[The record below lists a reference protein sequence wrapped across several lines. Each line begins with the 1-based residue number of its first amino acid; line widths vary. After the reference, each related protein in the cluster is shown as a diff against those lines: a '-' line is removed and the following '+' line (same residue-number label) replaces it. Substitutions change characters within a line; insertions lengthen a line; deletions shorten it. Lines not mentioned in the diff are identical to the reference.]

1 MIADERLT
9 GWLSDKSA
17 QARSVDLSTEVGRL
31 FRSHPAIARLE
42 AGLAA
47 AEGAEA
53 VLGVAQAFLEDPEAF
68 GSCIAPLIEAARVD
82 PFYRPP
88 LRNGS
93 TELHRGLLL
102 LDDPRLTVF
111 VAIASAEAVAAKRLA
126 RTGGASIVFPGTL
139 SLYRFIKAGGATLS
153 IWEAPEIEPGFSAAG
168 SGSCQRVEQRRLSD
182 GEIFALDGRR
192 QTFVVD
198 HAEAD
203 MVYLQATTP
212 LDAAPLSVEYD
223 SDSLGYVGASST
235 DEASSRA
242 QMMLTLLR
250 TMDRRDAAPVFEAM
264 LASPHFYTRWAA
276 MRDFLALDAEIAL
289 PHLQKMAKG
298 DVHPEVREAASQ
310 TLALLFPDDQSLV
323 QGPGAEGPLC
333 LA

>member
-1 MIADERLT
+1 MIAEECLAS
-9 GWLSDKSA
+9 WLDDKGA
-17 QARSVDLSTEVGRL
+17 QGRSVDLSVEVGRK
-31 FRSHPAIARLE
+31 FRAHPAIVRLE
-42 AGLAA
+42 EALAA

-53 VLGVAQAFLEDPEAF
+53 VLDVARTFLDDEDALP
-68 GSCIAPLIEAARVD
+68 SCLAPLIEAARAD

-102 LDDPRLTVF
+102 LDNPRLSIF
-111 VAIASAEAVAAKRLA
+111 VAIASADAVAAKRLS

-139 SLYRFIKAGGATLS
+139 SLYKFVKAGGATVS

-168 SGSCQRVEQRRLSD
+168 SGNCRRVEQRRLRD
-182 GEIFALDGRR
+182 GESFALDGRR

-198 HAEAD
+198 HAKWD

-212 LDAAPLSVEYD
+212 LAAAPLSVEYD

-250 TMDRRDAAPVFEAM
+250 SMDRRDAAPVFEAM
-264 LASPHFYTRWAA
+264 LGSPHFYTRWAV
-276 MRDFLALDAEIAL
+276 MRDFLALDAERAL
-289 PHLQKMAKG
+289 PHLRKMAAG
-298 DVHPEVREAASQ
+298 DDHPEVREAALH
-310 TLALLFPDDQSLV
+310 TLALLFPDAQASEA
-323 QGPGAEGPLC
+323 QPC